1 MFQHIG
7 ALTFAPET
15 TDVHREAVAQAF
27 RDLEGVVPG
36 LEQVRVVLDA
46 RLREGNSDLLF
57 VLDFDTEESW
67 RAYGPHPAHRA
78 IVRDLLDGVMVGKTF
93 VQVPGGAFL

>member
-7 ALTFAPET
+7 ALTLAPGT
-15 TDVHREAVAQAF
+15 TEEHREVVAQAF

-36 LEQVRVVLDA
+36 LERVRVVLDA
-46 RLREGNSDLLF
+46 KLREGNADVLF
-57 VLDFDTEESW
+57 VLDFDSEESW
-67 RAYGPHPAHRA
+67 RAYGPHPAHKA

-93 VQVPGGAFL
+93 VQVPGGFV

>member
-15 TDVHREAVAQAF
+15 TDEHREAVAQAF

-36 LEQVRVVLDA
+36 LVKVRVVLDA
-46 RLREGNSDLLF
+46 KLREGNSDILF
-57 VLDFDTEESW
+57 VLDFEAEEAW
-67 RAYGPHPAHRA
+67 RAYGPHPAHKA

-93 VQVPGGAFL
+93 VQEPGGFV

>member
-7 ALTFAPET
+7 ALTFAPGTGDERR
-15 TDVHREAVAQAF
+15 DAIAQAF

-36 LEQVRVVLDA
+36 LERVRVVLDA
-46 RLREGNSDLLF
+46 GLKEGNSDLLF

-67 RAYGPHPAHRA
+67 RAYAPHPAHQA
-78 IVRDLLDGVMVGKTF
+78 IVTDLLDGVMVAKTF
-93 VQVPGGAFL
+93 VQVPGGFV